1 MRLSGVGGLKD
12 NETKSGQGVSEGI
25 VLGVYTGRKAQS
37 QKGADEEKAKRSRA
51 RGHYEVEE

>member
-1 MRLSGVGGLKD
+1 MGGLKD